1 MKKTTV
7 TVSYDEEKLEALKM
21 YLKEKSLD
29 LDTELT
35 RTIDTLYTKNVPTAV
50 KEYLDKKSKAAVQK
64 KNQEVKDNGKHRS
77 PSAV

>member
-35 RTIDTLYTKNVPTAV
+35 RTIDTLYTKNVPLAV
-50 KEYLDKKSKAAVQK
+50 KEYLDKKYKSAINK
-64 KNQEVKDNGKHRS
+64 KNQEVKGNGQHRS